1 MAQSKSPKS
10 NSTNRSLS
18 LASPNVGLSDVYFAQ
33 KVQHCAARAEGAVD
47 SEMRESWTRAAA
59 AWRAAAHLIERAN
72 VVIREWETAGY
83 DDLPRREQPRRITL
97 PACSGCGK
105 TMQFAGVESHHV
117 YSNLYHRIFTCRCG
131 ERLDQVVTRS
141 G

>member
-1 MAQSKSPKS
+1 MPKSKS
-10 NSTNRSLS
+10 TDRSLS
-18 LASPNVGLSDVYFAQ
+18 LASPDAGMSDVYFVQ
-33 KVQHCAARAEGAVD
+33 KVQHCTARAEGAID
-47 SEMRESWTRAAA
+47 SEMRESWKRSVE
-59 AWRAAAHLIERAN
+59 AWQAAAHLIGRAN
-72 VVIREWETAGY
+72 VIIRDWENAGR
-83 DDLPRREQPRRITL
+83 DDFPRREQPRRITL

-105 TMQFAGVESHHV
+105 TMQFAGAESHHV